1 MDFHNRQVVWFRV
14 HVYTQRGK
22 KIGMETLIKSLRE
35 SKLFWVFFL
44 HFLLDISCIIVYFV
58 SI

>member
-1 MDFHNRQVVWFRV
+1 MDFHNRQVLWFRV
-14 HVYTQRGK
+14 YIQRGK
-22 KIGMETLIKSLRE
+22 KWNGNIDKKFERIEIVLG
-35 SKLFWVFFL
+35 FFL